1 MGLPMARNLLAAG
14 HDVVAC
20 DLDPERARLL
30 AGQVAST
37 AREAAD
43 GADVAISSLPSA
55 AAVEEV
61 AHAIAGSGVR
71 TFVDMSTSPPSLART
86 LADDLGATGTDVLD
100 APVSG
105 GPHGA
110 AARTL
115 SVMVGGEESVF
126 SREAGILRD
135 VGARLVVRVG
145 GAGAGQAVKLCNNL
159 VAGATMA
166 ALAEAS
172 AIAEREGV
180 DAATLYEVLTMSTA
194 DSRVLRVRFP
204 LSGVDASHPSS
215 SNYEALFALDLIVK
229 DLALACELAKE
240 VGLDV
245 RMAASALAEYQR
257 AQEAGHGSLDYSAVY
272 LLVAGN

>member
-115 SVMVGGEESVF
+115 SVMVGGEESAF

-145 GAGAGQAVKLCNNL
+145 GAGVGQAVKLCNNL

-166 ALAEAS
+166 ALAEAC
-172 AIAEREGV
+172 AIAEREGI
-180 DAATLYEVLTMSTA
+180 DAATLYEILTMSTA

-240 VGLDV
+240 AGLDV
-245 RMAASALAEYQR
+245 RTAASALAEYRR